1 MSGLFERWT
10 CVTELW
16 NAARRAARGKRH
28 RERGARTL
36 LDREPTVMRLS
47 DERRAGAWRPGRATT
62 HAIRDPK
69 ARTIVAAP
77 FVDRIVHQSLCHAIG
92 PLLDRGLIRDTYACR
107 VGLGTHA
114 ALRRAARWARSYRFA
129 LHLDVRKFLPS
140 IDQEILL
147 AQLCRDVPCE
157 RTREVCRAILSAG
170 AEGIAPV
177 RFHFAGDD
185 LFAPLSRAVGLP
197 IGNLTSQHFANRY
210 LSPVDHRAKDRLRV
224 RPYLRYMDD
233 MLLFGDDRERLRDV
247 GVAVEEACA
256 RLRLRLHPWQVV
268 PTRAGVGF
276 LGFRILPE
284 IVRVKRSSV
293 ARAQKR
299 LRERLQAARGSPEAM
314 AGFLASLRSTFAHW
328 EHADSW
334 RLREKTVRDLGLL
347 AGADNAD
354 DPDDEA

>member
-1 MSGLFERWT
+1 VSGLFDRWT
-10 CVTELW
+10 SVSELW

-28 RERGARTL
+28 RESVARTL
-36 LDREPTVMRLS
+36 LDLEPTVLRLS
-47 DERRAGAWRPGRATT
+47 DELRADAWRPGRATT

-77 FVDRIVHQSLCHAIG
+77 FVDRIVHQSLCHAVG
-92 PLLDRGLIRDTYACR
+92 PLLDRGLIGDTYACR

-114 ALRRAARWARSYRFA
+114 ALRRATRWARTYRFA
-129 LHLDVRKFLPS
+129 LHLDVRKFFPS
-140 IDQEILL
+140 IDQGILL
-147 AQLCRDVPCE
+147 TQLGREVPCE
-157 RTREVCRAILSAG
+157 RTLEVCRVILSAG
-170 AEGIAPV
+170 AEGITPV

-210 LSPVDHRAKDRLRV
+210 LSPVDHRAKDRLRL

-233 MLLFGDDRERLRDV
+233 MLLFGDDRECLHDV
-247 GVAVEEACA
+247 GNVIEEACA
-256 RLRLRLHPWQVV
+256 RLRLRLHAWQVV

-276 LGFRILPE
+276 LGFRVLPE

-299 LRERLQAARGSPEAM
+299 LRERLEAARGSPEAM

-334 RLREKTVRDLGLL
+334 RLREKTLRDLGLL
-347 AGADNAD
+347 AGAEH
-354 DPDDEA
+354 DEE